1 MSSES
6 GSHESLADQGK
17 QLFGK
22 VADMVGER
30 SGGPTEMFVVMF
42 DDESQASQVLDT
54 LRRLEDEQLV
64 DLGKAAVV
72 TRRATDGTVDI
83 EETSDLDTTE
93 STIAGAAAG
102 GLLSMLGGKGLLRG
116 ALLGAG
122 GGALA
127 SKAIDL
133 GLDDDSLQEVGDQLE
148 PGTSA
153 LVAMVDIK
161 VVKPTMEALDRFE
174 GGTILRH
181 TLEPGTAQALSAA
194 LED

>member
-1 MSSES
+1 MSDKNDSQ
-6 GSHESLADQGK
+6 ESLTDQGK

-22 VADMVGER
+22 ISDMVSEA

-42 DDESQASQVLDT
+42 DDETQASQVLDT
-54 LRRLEDEQLV
+54 LRRLEDERLI
-64 DLGKAAVV
+64 DLGKAAVLS
-72 TRRATDGTVDI
+72 RRATDGTLHI
-83 EETSDLDTTE
+83 EETRDLDTTE

-102 GLLSMLGGKGLLRG
+102 GLLSMLGGKGLLTG

-133 GLDDDSLQEVGDQLE
+133 GLDDNSLQEVGNRLE

-153 LVAMVDIK
+153 LVAMVDIAI
-161 VVKPTMEALDRFE
+161 VQPTMDALDRFE

-181 TLEPGTAQALSAA
+181 TLQPDVAQALSAA